1 MNTPKVIAGG
11 ALWTGVT
18 AVFSLIILAGCSALP
33 AAPERPVLYDFG
45 PGLQDPAP
53 AQPQAALPP
62 LALATVDSAGLPEGS
77 TAVHYR
83 LAYADAQQLR
93 PYQAARWSQPPIQL
107 VRQSLQARLGQRRTI
122 IGVAGTLAGA
132 RANGQPPAVLR
143 VELEEFSQVFAS
155 AQHSTGLVRLRATL
169 TQPSALGENLLAQRL
184 FIVRQPATRPDAQG
198 GAQALAQ
205 AAEQV
210 AREVADWLELV
221 GR

>member
-83 LAYADAQQLR
+83 LAYADARELR
-93 PYQAARWSQPPIQL
+93 PYQQARWSQPPIQL
-107 VRQSLQARLGQRRTI
+107 MRQRLQAHLGQQRAVI
-122 IGVAGTLAGA
+122 GTLGA
-132 RANGQPPAVLR
+132 QASVRVDGQPPVLLR
-143 VELEEFSQVFAS
+143 VELEEFSQVFDS
-155 AQHSTGLVRLRATL
+155 PERSVGLVRLRATL
-169 TQPSALGENLLAQRL
+169 TRPGSLGESLLAQRL
-184 FIVRQPATRPDAQG
+184 FEAQAPAPSPDATG
-198 GAQALAQ
+198 GTRALAQ
-205 AAEQV
+205 GADQV
-210 AREVADWLELV
+210 AAALAQWLEAS
-221 GR
+221 GY

>member
-1 MNTPKVIAGG
+1 
-11 ALWTGVT
+11 
-18 AVFSLIILAGCSALP
+18 
-33 AAPERPVLYDFG
+33 VLYDFG

-155 AQHSTGLVRLRATL
+155 AQHSAGLVRLRATL

>member
-1 MNTPKVIAGG
+1 MIAIKNIAVS
-11 ALWTGVT
+11 ALSKSAAGL
-18 AVFSLIILAGCSALP
+18 FGLILLAGCSALP
-33 AAPERPVLYDFG
+33 EPPVRPVLYDFG
-45 PGLQDPAP
+45 PGQQAP
-53 AQPQAALPP
+53 AGAQAPLPP
-62 LALATVDSAGLPEGS
+62 LALETVDHASLPDGVSA
-77 TAVHYR
+77 VYYR

-107 VRQSLQARLGQRRTI
+107 VRQSLQARLGQRRTV
-122 IGVAGTLAGA
+122 IGVAGALAGA

-155 AQHSTGLVRLRATL
+155 AQHSDGLVRLRATL

-198 GAQALAQ
+198 GTQALAQ
-205 AAEQV
+205 ATEQV
-210 AREVADWLELV
+210 AREVAEWLEQA

>member
-1 MNTPKVIAGG
+1 MNTPKVIANN
-11 ALWTGVT
+11 ALWTGAT
-18 AVFSLIILAGCSALP
+18 AVFSIIVLVGCSALP

-107 VRQSLQARLGQRRTI
+107 VRQSLQARLGQRRPV
-122 IGVAGTLAGA
+122 IGVAGALAGA
-132 RANGQPPAVLR
+132 RANGQPP
-143 VELEEFSQVFAS
+143 
-155 AQHSTGLVRLRATL
+155 
-169 TQPSALGENLLAQRL
+169 
-184 FIVRQPATRPDAQG
+184 
-198 GAQALAQ
+198 
-205 AAEQV
+205 
-210 AREVADWLELV
+210 
-221 GR
+221 

>member
-33 AAPERPVLYDFG
+33 A
-45 PGLQDPAP
+45 AP

-155 AQHSTGLVRLRATL
+155 AQHSAGLVRLRATL